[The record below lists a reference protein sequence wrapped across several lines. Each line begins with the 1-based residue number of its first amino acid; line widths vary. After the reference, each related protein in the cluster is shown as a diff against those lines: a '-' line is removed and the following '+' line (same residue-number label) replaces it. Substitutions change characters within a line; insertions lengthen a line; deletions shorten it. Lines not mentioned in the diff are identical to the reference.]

1 MNKSNI
7 KIILRFLLPIV
18 LGILIGIISKSLHS
32 DIVIR
37 SLLTISDNI
46 LVVLKIITPF
56 LLLSMTAS
64 AFSKIKIS
72 KTKKFYFLF
81 KFFMYTFITLL
92 ILGSIVFIISL
103 IIVPLLSFTL
113 VDTSTSFATSFYK
126 LPLPKLFSKQYYSS
140 FQLFMLSLGIFSGIF
155 LSTKNKFILILNKLE
170 NIIYL
175 IFKKLIIPIMPIW
188 ILATFSSTSFANAGG
203 SFLATDFLLSIYI
216 LILQFTWLFI
226 MYFITSKVFKINFKK
241 MAKYGLQ
248 IYTYVVSIG
257 GMGTQIVL
265 PSIIKKE
272 KDLGLDEQKSTIIT
286 ATSFNMPGSLIS
298 NIVFVLGVVNI
309 FNYDI
314 KIITLYAFVFILVLA
329 TVVAPPIPGGTMA
342 ITSTLCSSMLGFSDE
357 MVQIFSTMYY
367 KQGIPNAATNN
378 AADFYIAAPFKKEK
392 N

>member
-7 KIILRFLLPIV
+7 KIVLRFLVPIV
-18 LGILIGIISKSLHS
+18 LGIIIGTISKSINN
-32 DIVIR
+32 DVVVR
-37 SLLTISDNI
+37 SLLTVSDNI

-72 KTKKFYFLF
+72 KTEKFSFLI
-81 KFFMYTFITLL
+81 KFFIYTFLSLL
-92 ILGSIVFIISL
+92 ILGTFIFIISL

-113 VDTSTSFATSFYK
+113 VDTSSTFATSFYK
-126 LPLPKLFSKQYYSS
+126 LPLPKIFSKQYYSS
-140 FQLFMLSLGIFSGIF
+140 LQLFMLSLGIISGIF
-155 LSTKNKFILILNKLE
+155 LSTKNRFILLLNKLE
-170 NIIYL
+170 HIIYL
-175 IFKKLIIPIMPIW
+175 IFKKIIIPIMPIW

-216 LILQFTWLFI
+216 LILQFSWLFI
-226 MYFITSKVFKINFKK
+226 MYFLTSKVFKINYKK
-241 MAKYGLQ
+241 MLKYGLQ
-248 IYTYVVSIG
+248 IYSYVVSIG

-272 KDLGLDEQKSTIIT
+272 KELGINEQKATIIT

-309 FNYDI
+309 FNYHI
-314 KIITLYAFVFILVLA
+314 SIITLFTFVFILVLA

-357 MVQIFSTMYY
+357 MVQMFSTMYY

-378 AADFYIAAPFKKEK
+378 AADFYIAAPFKDKK

>member
-1 MNKSNI
+1 MKKSNI
-7 KIILRFLLPIV
+7 KIIIRFLIPII
-18 LGILIGIISKSLHS
+18 LGILIGSFSKSIHN
-32 DIVIR
+32 DIIIR

-64 AFSKIKIS
+64 AFSKIKLS
-72 KTKKFYFLF
+72 KSKKFYFLF
-81 KFFMYTFITLL
+81 KFFIYTFVSLL
-92 ILGSIVFIISL
+92 ILGTVVFFISL
-103 IIVPLLSFTL
+103 ILVPLLSFTL
-113 VDTSTSFATSFYK
+113 VDTSSTFATSFYK

-140 FQLFMLSLGIFSGIF
+140 LQLFMLSLGVISGIF
-155 LSTKNKFILILNKLE
+155 LSKENKFILLLNKLE

-175 IFKKLIIPIMPIW
+175 IFKKIIIPIMPIW

-203 SFLATDFLLSIYI
+203 TFLATDFLLSIYI
-216 LILQFTWLFI
+216 LILQFLWLLI
-226 MYFITSKVFKINFKK
+226 MYFITSKLFKLNYKK
-241 MAKYGLQ
+241 MVKFGLQ
-248 IYTYVVSIG
+248 IYSYVVSIG

-272 KDLGLDEQKSTIIT
+272 KDLGINKQKATIIT

-314 KIITLYAFVFILVLA
+314 SIITLFTFVFILVLA

-378 AADFYIAAPFKKEK
+378 AADFYIAAPFKK
-392 N
+392 

>member
-1 MNKSNI
+1 MNKSNT

-18 LGILIGIISKSLHS
+18 LGILIGIISKSLHT
-32 DIVIR
+32 DIAIR